1 MLAGKVY
8 RDRIVARDGVCAVIE
23 RIMTRLLGVEEI
35 NGHGICPTYL
45 YRWTLGVFWGGR
57 CKYHP
62 SCSQYALE
70 AIRTHGALAGS
81 WLGLRRICRC
91 HPWGGCGED
100 PVPISRINSV
110 RLPMGTNR
118 NEF

>member
-1 MLAGKVY
+1 MNAAQNMLVF
-8 RDRIVARDGVCAVIE
+8 GV
-23 RIMTRLLGVEEI
+23 R
-35 NGHGICPTYL
+35 L
-45 YRWTLGVFWGGR
+45 YRWVISPAKACVFGPLGR
-57 CKYHP
+57 CRFTP

-70 AIRTHGALAGS
+70 AIRTHGALAVS